1 MRKFYPF
8 PVENIETFKQQLLT
22 IANQVKHFC
31 YLDSNNYPN
40 YPYSTFGSFFA
51 IDAIDCISVNEN
63 CLAQLE
69 TFQQIHKDWLFGFL
83 NYDLKNEIEPGLLI
97 DNAASFTR
105 DSAKKHNLQTE
116 SHEVDVTDNA
126 FKAESHKVDSATKL
140 NYDLKNEMESDLDIN
155 NAVSFTRDSAKKHS
169 FQTES
174 HKVDSAIKISNLQNP
189 LLHFFVPKYI
199 VKIENE
205 KVEIGVISESE
216 NESEGVLIEFKEL
229 LNSQNLT
236 LIPIAIGTQ
245 ILNSITKEDY
255 ISTIEKIKQH
265 IQLGDI
271 YEMNFCQEFY
281 AEKATIQPTKVFQKL
296 NEISKAPFSCY
307 FKNDTHHLMC
317 ASPERFLKRQQ
328 NKLISQPIK
337 GTRKRFQDK
346 QHDRNIKQELFFDEK
361 ERSENV
367 MIVDLVRNDFSK
379 IAIKNSVEVEEL
391 FGIYTFEQVHQMI
404 STITCNI
411 PKNLSFSDIIKA
423 TFPMGSMTGAP
434 KIASMQLIEKYELT
448 KRGLF
453 SGAVGYITPKGN
465 FDFNVVIRSIFYNE
479 QNKYV
484 SILTGSAITID
495 CDAEKEYDEC
505 LLKAK
510 AMFAALE

>member
-1 MRKFYPF
+1 MFHPEVVESGKVKNQMRTFHPF
-8 PVENIETFKQQLLT
+8 PVENTEAFKQQLL
-22 IANQVKHFC
+22 AVSNHVKHFC

-51 IDAIDCISVNEN
+51 IDAIDSISVNEN

-69 TFQQIHKDWLFGFL
+69 TFQQKHNDWLFGFL
-83 NYDLKNEIEPGLLI
+83 NYDLKNEIEPLQSNKS
-97 DNAASFTR
+97 DNI
-105 DSAKKHNLQTE
+105 E
-116 SHEVDVTDNA
+116 
-126 FKAESHKVDSATKL
+126 
-140 NYDLKNEMESDLDIN
+140 
-155 NAVSFTRDSAKKHS
+155 
-169 FQTES
+169 
-174 HKVDSAIKISNLQNP
+174 NP
-189 LLHFFVPKYI
+189 LLHFFVPKYL
-199 VKIENE
+199 VKIENG
-205 KVEIGVISESE
+205 KVEIGLRSESD
-216 NESEGVLIEFKEL
+216 SEGESALIEFKDL
-229 LNSQNLT
+229 VKS
-236 LIPIAIGTQ
+236 Q
-245 ILNSITKEDY
+245 ILNLKYEILNMKYEILHRISKQDY
-255 ISTIEKIKQH
+255 ITTIENIKQD
-265 IQLGDI
+265 IQFGDI

-281 AEKATIQPTKVFQKL
+281 TENAAIQPIKVFKKL

-307 FKNDTHHLMC
+307 FKNDTNHLMC
-317 ASPERFLKRQQ
+317 ASPERFLKRQH
-328 NKLISQPIK
+328 NTLISQPIK
-337 GTRKRFQDK
+337 GTRKRIQDK
-346 QHDRNIKQELFFDEK
+346 QQDRNIKQELFFDEK

-379 IAIKNSVEVEEL
+379 IAVKNSVEVEEL

-411 PKNLSFSDIIKA
+411 PKNLMFSDIIKA

-434 KIASMQLIEKYELT
+434 KIAAMQLIEKYEHT

-484 SILTGSAITID
+484 SIQTGSAITID
-495 CDAEKEYDEC
+495 CDAEKEYEEC

-510 AMFAALE
+510 AMFEALQS